1 MPHPVDMHLQ
11 RLRRWFADCPGA
23 VVALSGGVD
32 SSLVAYLAFESLGS
46 AHCLAVISASASLK
60 MRDLDEARNFCDGYG
75 IPLRVIAT
83 EELLDP
89 NYFSNPTNRCYFCK
103 HTLYGDLE
111 EIVTERAP
119 AWILNG
125 TNADDAFDYRPGL
138 QAAAEFAVRSPLAE
152 CELTKEDIR
161 EVSAALGLA
170 CWDKPASPCLS
181 SRIPYGERV
190 TFDKL
195 RRIEAAESLLNEL
208 GFSVCRVRHAGDSA
222 RIEVPPDEVA
232 ACLNL
237 EDELIEQF
245 TALGFAGVEIDREG
259 FVSGKLNRVLQ

>member
-1 MPHPVDMHLQ
+1 MPPPLELHLE
-11 RLRRWFADCPGA
+11 RLRSWFADCPGA

-32 SSLVAYLAFESLGS
+32 SSLVAYLAFEALGPER
-46 AHCLAVISASASLK
+46 CLAVISASASLK
-60 MRDLDEARNFCDGYG
+60 MKDLEEARAFCDGYG

-89 NYFSNPTNRCYFCK
+89 NYFNNPSNRCYFCK
-103 HTLYGDLE
+103 QTLYGDLE
-111 EIVTERAP
+111 QIVAERAP
-119 AWILNG
+119 AWMLNG

-138 QAAAEFAVRSPLAE
+138 QAASEFAVRSPLAE
-152 CELTKEDIR
+152 CGLTKEDIR
-161 EVSAALGLA
+161 EVSSELGLA

-195 RRIEAAESLLNEL
+195 RRIEAAENLLNEL
-208 GFSVCRVRHAGDSA
+208 GFPICRVRHAGDTA
-222 RIEVPPDEVA
+222 RIEVPPDLIA
-232 ACLNL
+232 ACLARETEL
-237 EDELIEQF
+237 EAKLS
-245 TALGFAGVEIDREG
+245 ALGFAGVEIDREG